1 MRYFRPPMWTFLK
14 DLLRTRKGRDTLFTT
29 ATEALA
35 TLGMVGVFWL
45 AAREGKQELDLYVI
59 VRRTVAFAFPVV
71 LMGAM
76 VGLTRFVSM
85 SSSGTV
91 ARRYLRGALA
101 WVLPLGALLV
111 LLSVLF
117 ARSLAWIV
125 FGTHHDAPL
134 IPPLAVMTVGVA
146 LHGVAYGYLRGRTAV
161 HIANALQLAV
171 LAIVPCAAFLLFDDL
186 ADVLWWTGVPWV
198 AVALLSILPACFGD
212 TGGTFRR
219 EGAELLRYGLPRVPG
234 DVALGA
240 LLTVPGYVALR
251 THGLD
256 ISGEV
261 AFGATL
267 LNIAAAVFSPVAL
280 LLLPAAATR
289 LAAGDH
295 ASLAASIRRMT
306 RLVLLASVA
315 LTVGFELL
323 AVPLLKLYLG
333 AENGVLYVPMAR
345 LIFLGALPFAF
356 FNGMRSVLDAYF
368 HTPRNGVNLVMA
380 FALLTLGSIF
390 HLLVKT
396 PWYTMGVVMVL
407 SLAWLG
413 WATWRDVRFVVSELD
428 RLAARGT
435 GDLHVMVVIPD
446 EEEGPTYTASKA
458 QARAF
463 MQAGTHVTF
472 FHLTDRSSL
481 IALWRSRRRL
491 RKLLR
496 ERRPDVVQVHFGSV
510 AALFTVLVSS
520 VPVVVTFMGDDLDR
534 RTVPGFAR
542 ARVGGLFSQL
552 AAFFASGLICT
563 DTDVRGHLWWRTS
576 DAVVLPLGGDGTTH
590 ARETLE
596 HLRSVALHRGGDKP
610 A

>member
-1 MRYFRPPMWTFLK
+1 MWTLLK

-35 TLGMVGVFWL
+35 TLGMVMAFWL
-45 AAREGKQELDLYVI
+45 AARAGKQDLDLYVI
-59 VRRTVAFAFPVV
+59 VRRSVAFAFPVV

-85 SSSGTV
+85 SSSSVV

-111 LLSVLF
+111 LFSVLF
-117 ARSLAWIV
+117 ARQLAWII
-125 FGTHHDAPL
+125 FGTFHDAPL
-134 IPPLAVMTVGVA
+134 VPPLAVMTVGVA
-146 LHGVAYGYLRGRTAV
+146 LHGVAYGYLRGRGFV
-161 HIANALQLAV
+161 HIANALQLVV
-171 LAIVPCAAFLLFDDL
+171 LAIVPCAAFLLFPDL
-186 ADVLWWTGVPWV
+186 VDVLWWTGVPWV
-198 AVALLSILPACFGD
+198 ASALLSILPACFGD
-212 TGGTFRR
+212 TGGTYRR

-251 THGLD
+251 THGLA

-280 LLLPAAATR
+280 LLLPAASTQ

-295 ASLAASIRRMT
+295 AGLAASIRRMT
-306 RLVLLASVA
+306 RLILAASVA
-315 LTVGFELL
+315 LMVGFELL
-323 AVPLLKLYLG
+323 AVPLLRIYLG
-333 AENGVLYVPMAR
+333 EGTGDLYVPMAR

-380 FALLTLGSIF
+380 FLLLMVGSIF
-390 HLLVKT
+390 HLLVKS

-407 SLAWLG
+407 SLTWLG

-428 RLAARGT
+428 RLAARDPQ
-435 GDLHVMVVIPD
+435 DLSVMVVIPD
-446 EEEGPTYTASKA
+446 EEDGSTYAASKA

-463 MQAGTHVTF
+463 KEAGARITF
-472 FHLTDRSSL
+472 FHISDRSSL
-481 IALWRSRRRL
+481 LGLLRDRRRL
-491 RKLLR
+491 KKLLKD
-496 ERRPDVVQVHFGSV
+496 RRPDVVQVHFGSV

-534 RTVPGFAR
+534 RNVSGFAR

-552 AAFFASGLICT
+552 AAFFASGIICT
-563 DTDVRGHLWWRTS
+563 DEEVKGHLWWRTS

-590 ARETLE
+590 AQETLA
-596 HLRSVALHRGGDKP
+596 HLRSLGVRGGAVKAP
-610 A
+610 ANARS